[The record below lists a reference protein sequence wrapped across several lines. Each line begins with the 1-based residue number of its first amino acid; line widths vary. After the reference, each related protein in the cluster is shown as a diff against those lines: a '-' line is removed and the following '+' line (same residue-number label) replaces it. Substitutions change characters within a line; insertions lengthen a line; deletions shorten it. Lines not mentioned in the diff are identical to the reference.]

1 MLLYNVRIALK
12 SLRRNPYLTA
22 TLIAG
27 IALGICASTTFTT
40 IRHMYVRDPLPG
52 KSQYTYYVRLDN
64 WDKDRAYPTAGRV
77 NRLAL
82 PPQITYRDAIELS
95 KSAIPHHQSLAYR
108 SGVVVYPDRSVGRP
122 YNETVRLCMSDFF
135 TMFDIPLAYGH
146 PWDRTADAKE
156 EQVAII
162 DDATNNKLFHG
173 GNSVGKRIRINDR
186 DFVVLGV
193 VAPWH
198 PFVKMYEPT
207 GGPTSAPDAIYLP
220 FATAIRMQL
229 PNNGEDDSPSYSKFS
244 TKYEEM
250 LTSDRDWVQLWVD
263 LRTPG
268 EVDAYR
274 HFVDNYVLEQ
284 KKIGRFPR
292 PLNNSVMD
300 LRSLLVDAGF
310 VQPQLH
316 AMALI
321 SILFL
326 IICALNLTGMLL
338 GKFLA
343 RSPEVSVRRALGA
356 SRANIFLQHIVECE
370 IVGITGGAIG
380 MLLSAGVLRFIAKF
394 ISTNAV
400 ISLDAEMI
408 AGAVFL
414 SLIAGLTAGLYP
426 AWRICSV
433 QPAVQLKI

>member
-1 MLLYNVRIALK
+1 
-12 SLRRNPYLTA
+12 
-22 TLIAG
+22 
-27 IALGICASTTFTT
+27 
-40 IRHMYVRDPLPG
+40 
-52 KSQYTYYVRLDN
+52 
-64 WDKDRAYPTAGRV
+64 
-77 NRLAL
+77 
-82 PPQITYRDAIELS
+82 
-95 KSAIPHHQSLAYR
+95 
-108 SGVVVYPDRSVGRP
+108 
-122 YNETVRLCMSDFF
+122 
-135 TMFDIPLAYGH
+135 
-146 PWDRTADAKE
+146 
-156 EQVAII
+156 
-162 DDATNNKLFHG
+162 
-173 GNSVGKRIRINDR
+173 
-186 DFVVLGV
+186 
-193 VAPWH
+193 
-198 PFVKMYEPT
+198 
-207 GGPTSAPDAIYLP
+207 
-220 FATAIRMQL
+220 
-229 PNNGEDDSPSYSKFS
+229 
-244 TKYEEM
+244 M

-268 EVDAYR
+268 EVAAYR
-274 HFVDNYVLEQ
+274 HFLDNYVLEQ
-284 KKIGRFPR
+284 KKLGRFPR

-400 ISLDAEMI
+400 VSLDAEMI

>member
-1 MLLYNVRIALK
+1 M
-12 SLRRNPYLTA
+12 
-22 TLIAG
+22 
-27 IALGICASTTFTT
+27 
-40 IRHMYVRDPLPG
+40 
-52 KSQYTYYVRLDN
+52 
-64 WDKDRAYPTAGRV
+64 
-77 NRLAL
+77 
-82 PPQITYRDAIELS
+82 
-95 KSAIPHHQSLAYR
+95 
-108 SGVVVYPDRSVGRP
+108 
-122 YNETVRLCMSDFF
+122 
-135 TMFDIPLAYGH
+135 MFDIPLAYGH

-173 GNSVGKRIRINDR
+173 GNSVGKRIRINER
-186 DFVVLGV
+186 DFVVVGV

-207 GGPTSAPDAIYLP
+207 GGPTNAPDAIYAP
-220 FATAIRMQL
+220 FSTGIRMQL
-229 PNNGEDDSPSYSKFS
+229 PNNGEDDTPGYSVFTS
-244 TKYEEM
+244 KYEEM
-250 LTSDRDWVQLWVD
+250 LTTERDWIQLWVD
-263 LRTPG
+263 LRSPG
-268 EVDAYR
+268 EVAAYQR
-274 HFVDNYVLEQ
+274 YVDSYVLEQ
-284 KKIGRFPR
+284 KKHGRFPR

-300 LRSLLVDAGF
+300 LRSLLADAGF

-316 AMALI
+316 AMAAI

-370 IVGITGGAIG
+370 VVGIAGGAIG
-380 MLLSAGVLRFIAKF
+380 MLLSIGVLHFMAKL
-394 ISTNAV
+394 INTGAA
-400 ISLDAEMI
+400 ITLDAEMI
-408 AGAVFL
+408 ASAAFL
-414 SLIAGLTAGLYP
+414 SLVAGLTAGLYP